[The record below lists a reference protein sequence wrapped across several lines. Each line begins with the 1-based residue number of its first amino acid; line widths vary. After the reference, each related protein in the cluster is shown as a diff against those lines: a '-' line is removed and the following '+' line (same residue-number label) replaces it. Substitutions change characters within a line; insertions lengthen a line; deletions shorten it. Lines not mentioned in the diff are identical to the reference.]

1 MTEVLEAIAG
11 IGPVPLALIW
21 VATVAAAILR
31 SFTGF
36 GFALAAVPSFAFFL
50 TPSQAVVLSAS
61 LSLAV
66 GLQTWPQHAGKVALR
81 PLWPLYL
88 MAVVGTIVGAT
99 VLQRVSAGAFHL
111 SIGITVILASIV
123 LSRYHPRR
131 RQVGIPARGIAGLC
145 SGLINGAFAIPGPP
159 IIIYAMATEA
169 DPARSRAFMIGFFT
183 FSSLV
188 ALCSFAFAGLV
199 SWHSLGL
206 FLCAYPAMYLG
217 DKCGYAL
224 FLRHGGAMYRRVAV
238 TALLLVGI
246 SITLKSLLG

>member
-11 IGPVPLALIW
+11 IGLAPLALIW
-21 VATVAAAILR
+21 VATIAAAILR

-61 LSLAV
+61 LALV
-66 GLQTWPQHAGKVALR
+66 LGLQTWPQHVGKFAVR

-88 MAVVGTIVGAT
+88 MAVVGTIVGASL
-99 VLQRVSAGAFHL
+99 LQRFTAGIFHL
-111 SIGITVILASIV
+111 TIGITVIIASIV
-123 LSRYHPRR
+123 LTRFHPRR
-131 RQVGIPARGIAGLC
+131 RQVGIPARGFAGLC

-159 IIIYAMATEA
+159 IVIYVMATET
-169 DPARSRAFMIGFFT
+169 DPARSRAFMISFFT

-188 ALCSFAFAGLV
+188 ALSSFAIAGLV
-199 SWHSLGL
+199 SLHSLGL

-224 FLRHGGAMYRRVAV
+224 FVRHGGAMYRRVAV
-238 TALLLVGI
+238 TALLLVGV